1 MNPLLRA
8 ALPYL
13 IGAAVLAAAVLG
25 VRWYG
30 ASQYEAGA
38 DAKQAEI
45 EKRQAAI
52 ERAWQEERDRADA
65 EYRGAVLARQQTE
78 SKLAKAERERDAAFA
93 RVGGLLKQLDGRR
106 AEAPNAGG
114 GPDGAGPDWIGVFGE
129 CLGRAQSLGRRLGE
143 VGKDAAGWADQVNGL
158 QDYIKALLGS
168 ASIDEKISKAKLLPM
183 GIGR

>member
-13 IGAAVLAAAVLG
+13 IGTALLAAAILG

-30 ASQYEAGA
+30 ANRYEAGA

-65 EYRGAVLARQQTE
+65 KHRGAVLARE
-78 SKLAKAERERDAAFA
+78 AAEKTVAAQ
-93 RVGGLLKQLDGRR
+93 RGRIDGLLRQLSQRR
-106 AEAPNAGG
+106 AETPSAGG
-114 GPDGAGPDWIGVFGE
+114 RPDAAGPDWIGIIGSCV
-129 CLGRAQSLGRRLGE
+129 GRYEQL
-143 VGKDAAGWADQVNGL
+143 GKDAARWADQVNGL
-158 QDYIKALLGS
+158 QGYIRGLGVT
-168 ASIDEKISKAKLLPM
+168 P
-183 GIGR
+183 